1 MNTATVTTPLAR
13 YVVRLADDNLILGQR
28 LAEYISEAPE
38 LEEDLAIGNL
48 SLDHIGVAM
57 HLYEYAATLGD
68 SSTTADKLSFLRTE
82 REFTNA
88 LLVEQPHDGFGD
100 VIARQFFFSAYQ
112 TLLWEALASSAD
124 TTVAGISA
132 KALKEATYHLRHA
145 ASWIVRLGD
154 GTDESH
160 DRIQAAIDS
169 LWRFTGEL
177 FESDELTS
185 EMTISGAGI
194 DPAALQ
200 APWDTKV
207 AAVLRQATLT
217 RPTDP
222 YQATGGRT
230 GMHTEHLGY
239 MLAEMQWMQRT
250 YPDMEW

>member
-1 MNTATVTTPLAR
+1 MSSATIADPVAR
-13 YVVRLADDNLILGQR
+13 YVVRHADDNLVIGQR

-57 HLYEYAATLGD
+57 HLYQYAASLGGAG
-68 SSTTADKLSFLRTE
+68 TTADRIAFLRTE
-82 REFTNA
+82 REFTNV
-88 LLVEQPHDGFGD
+88 LLVEQPHNGFGD
-100 VIARQFFFSAYQ
+100 VIARQFMFAAYQ
-112 TLLWEALASSAD
+112 TLLWEALSSSSD
-124 TTVAGISA
+124 EMLSGIAA

-145 ASWIVRLGD
+145 AGWVVRLGD
-154 GTDESH
+154 GTAESH
-160 DRIQAAIDS
+160 TRMQAAIDG
-169 LWRFTGEL
+169 LWRFTDEL
-177 FESDELTS
+177 FENDDLVDEMVL
-185 EMTISGAGI
+185 AGI
-194 DPAALQ
+194 GVDPATLKTT
-200 APWDTKV
+200 WETRV
-207 AAVLRQATLT
+207 NAVLSEATLT

>member
-1 MNTATVTTPLAR
+1 MSSATLTDALPR
-13 YVVRLADDNLILGQR
+13 YLIRHADDNLIIGQR

-38 LEEDLAIGNL
+38 LEEDLAIGNI

-57 HLYEYAATLGD
+57 HLYRHAASLGD
-68 SSTTADKLSFLRTE
+68 TGVTADKLAFLRTE
-82 REFTNA
+82 REFSNA
-88 LLVEQPHDGFGD
+88 LLVEQPHNGFGD
-100 VIARQFFFSAYQ
+100 VIARQLFFSAYQ
-112 TLLWEALASSAD
+112 VLLWEALAASTD
-124 TTVAGISA
+124 TTFAGIAA

-145 ASWIVRLGD
+145 TSWVVRLGD

-160 DRIQAAIDS
+160 RRMQASIDS

-177 FESDELTS
+177 FESDELTA
-185 EMTISGAGI
+185 EIATAGTGT
-194 DPAALQ
+194 DPGALQ
-200 APWDTKV
+200 TPWESRV
-207 AAVLRQATLT
+207 AAVLAEATLT
-217 RPTDP
+217 RPADP